1 VLPAMRQ
8 KRKLGRGGRDGMV
21 KLGYWRWAGVGLI
34 LGLCLCPAMAP
45 AQSQTDS
52 QAKASAS
59 GQDQAANQSQ
69 NQQSGSQDQQNMPD
83 APSASRPAQPFP
95 TGNTLPS
102 APRPQPD
109 TGSSTSLPAGKTVPV
124 EQPPGAT
131 ATQPPPPQPKI
142 TPVPP
147 TGPPNLPTNPGE
159 KLYTLTANVN
169 FVVVPVTVKDDN
181 GTMVEGLLPQDFAV
195 YENGT
200 KQRITF
206 FTSDPFPLSAAVIID
221 TGVPSVA
228 FSKVKQSLSALEG
241 SFSQFDEI
249 SLYTYSNVVQRTLDF
264 TAVNRKL
271 DATLAM
277 LRDREEGETGGPSFS
292 GGPLNSSPTV
302 NGLPVDQ
309 GAMAQAPPPRMSH
322 VLNDALLEAA
332 VDLSKRKRDRRKVI
346 FIISDGR
353 DIDST
358 ASYREVLKFLLSHNI
373 SVYAVA
379 VSGSAIPVYRTA
391 ERIHVPGL
399 GRSNI
404 LPKYA
409 AATGGQV
416 FPAFTRKT
424 IEDAYGELTRE
435 ARNQYT
441 IGYMSKATI
450 SSGYRDIEVRV
461 DRPNLKIV
469 TKYGYYPLPPGR

>member
-1 VLPAMRQ
+1 
-8 KRKLGRGGRDGMV
+8 MV
-21 KLGYWRWAGVGLI
+21 KPGHWRGAGLI
-34 LGLCLCPAMAP
+34 LILGMCLGPVTAP
-45 AQSQTDS
+45 AQSQADAP
-52 QAKASAS
+52 AKASANS
-59 GQDQAANQSQ
+59 QTQTASQSQ

-95 TGNTLPS
+95 GGNTLPS
-102 APRPQPD
+102 APRPQPG
-109 TGSSTSLPAGKTVPV
+109 TSSSTNLPAEKGVPV
-124 EQPPGAT
+124 EQPPAAT
-131 ATQPPPPQPKI
+131 GTQPPPPQPKI
-142 TPVPP
+142 TPVPS
-147 TGPPNLPTNPGE
+147 TGPPDVPTNPSE
-159 KLYTLTANVN
+159 KLYTLTTNVN

-181 GTMVEGLLPQDFAV
+181 GVMVEGLLAQDFAV

-200 KQRITF
+200 KQRISF

-228 FSKVKQSLSALEG
+228 FTKVKQSLTALEG
-241 SFSQFDEI
+241 SFSQFDEV

-277 LRDREEGETGGPSFS
+277 LRDREEGETGGVPFT

-309 GAMAQAPPPRMSH
+309 GAMAQVPPPRMSH
-322 VLNDALLEAA
+322 VLNDALLQAG
-332 VDLSKRKRDRRKVI
+332 VDLSRRPVTRRKVI

-379 VSGSAIPVYRTA
+379 VSGSALPGYSTA
-391 ERIHVPGL
+391 EKIHVPGL

-416 FPAFTRKT
+416 FPAFTRNTLEK
-424 IEDAYGELTRE
+424 AYGELTRE

-441 IGYMSKATI
+441 IGYLSKATV